1 MIFFLQHVLNVDSN
15 TMEQV
20 CNPQSIHLMEDPKI
34 VKICAKKP
42 MVAIFLRGEVIKPQ
56 LEEHAYSKKE
66 RALQ

>member
-1 MIFFLQHVLNVDSN
+1 
-15 TMEQV
+15 
-20 CNPQSIHLMEDPKI
+20 MEDPKI